1 MSSLF
6 QITRCAQ
13 NRLSRERHVG
23 EGCRR
28 RSYGSPAP
36 NSEPTAIALRSPYCF
51 ANVPVRPNAHPGRTP
66 SSKPDPLAPPYHE
79 KTVTLPRH
87 PFPPVP
93 HPTPPTSCPSPRL
106 RHFSPPIR
114 PNPAISPT
122 PLKHT
127 YIRATLA
134 QARDRPRRPETLPPE
149 RGKAP
154 GNRRGVPCWRPVAA
168 KALRPLSSSVTRCH
182 VCVPNDARR
191 HYRFAQDRRHPQ
203 LRHAQNVAE
212 SNRIRVSASAGTT
225 VLGDARQSQTASS
238 VSVHWTRSGGLHI
251 I

>member
-1 MSSLF
+1 MHPPRPTLNLRPSP
-6 QITRCAQ
+6 CA
-13 NRLSRERHVG
+13 HH
-23 EGCRR
+23 
-28 RSYGSPAP
+28 
-36 NSEPTAIALRSPYCF
+36 IALPMSL
-51 ANVPVRPNAHPGRTP
+51 VRPNAHPGRTP

-154 GNRRGVPCWRPVAA
+154 GNRRASLVGALWQRRHSAPCP
-168 KALRPLSSSVTRCH
+168 PLSRGVT
-182 VCVPNDARR
+182 
-191 HYRFAQDRRHPQ
+191 
-203 LRHAQNVAE
+203 
-212 SNRIRVSASAGTT
+212 
-225 VLGDARQSQTASS
+225 S
-238 VSVHWTRSGGLHI
+238 VSQMTRAGITDSRRTGDTLSYDTHRMSQNRTEFAFLLPREQRCWVTPGNLKQPPPCPFTGRAPVGCI
-251 I
+251 